1 MIKKSALGIIFLSI
15 FFACTPTKETSTADG
30 TIERLD
36 PALDK
41 IISPDAKV
49 EVIAK
54 GYEWTEGPLWL
65 DGLNMLIFSDVPKNT
80 IYKWTEEKGAE
91 VYLTPSGFT
100 GDATT
105 SKEAG
110 SNGLLLSDEGELV
123 LCQHG
128 DRRLAIMQAPLD
140 SPRAEFITL
149 ADKFEGKR
157 FSSPNDAVFYN
168 YNYYFT
174 DPAYG
179 LLKQDEDPEKEI
191 PFQGVFCAFAD
202 GKVKVMVDSLT
213 KPNGIAVSPD
223 GKYLFVANSDSLK
236 ARWYQYEMN
245 DTAIVSGKIFYDA
258 TTEMRT
264 EQGKP
269 DGMKID
275 TEGNIFASGPGGIWI
290 FNSTGKV
297 LGKIKLKEKASNT
310 ALSEDGKTLFVTND
324 MQVLRIKLR

>member
-1 MIKKSALGIIFLSI
+1 MIKKSALVIIFLSF
-15 FFACTPTKETSTADG
+15 FFACSPTKETTTADG

-36 PALDK
+36 PELDK
-41 IISPDAKV
+41 IISSEAKI

-54 GYEWTEGPLWL
+54 GFEWSEGPLWL
-65 DGLNMLIFSDVPKNT
+65 DQFNMLIFSDVPKNT
-80 IYKWTEEKGAE
+80 IYKWTEEKGTE

-100 GDATT
+100 GDSTT
-105 SKEAG
+105 SKEPG

-128 DRRLAIMQAPLD
+128 DRRVAIMQAGLD
-140 SPRAEFITL
+140 SPRAEFISL

-157 FSSPNDAVFYN
+157 FNSPNDAVFYN

-179 LLKQDEDPEKEI
+179 LGKQMEDPGKEI
-191 PFQGVFCAFAD
+191 PFQGVFCALAN
-202 GKVKVMVDSLT
+202 GGVKVLIDSLT
-213 KPNGIAVSPD
+213 RPNGIAVSPN
-223 GKYLFVANSDSLK
+223 GKYLYVANSDSAK

-245 DTAIVSGKIFYDA
+245 DSAIVSGKIFYDVTPLTA
-258 TTEMRT
+258 TVA
-264 EQGKP
+264 GLP
-269 DGMKID
+269 DGLKID
-275 TEGNIFASGPGGIWI
+275 SEGNIFASGPGGVWI
-290 FNSTGKV
+290 FNSNGKV

-310 ALSEDGKTLFVTND
+310 ALSGDGKILFVTND